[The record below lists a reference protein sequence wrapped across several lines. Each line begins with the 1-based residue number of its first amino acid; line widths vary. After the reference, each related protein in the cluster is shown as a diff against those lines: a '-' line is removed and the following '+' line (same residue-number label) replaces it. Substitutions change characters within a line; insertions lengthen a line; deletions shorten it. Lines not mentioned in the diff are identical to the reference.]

1 MRFRA
6 LSFDAFCSENAEG
19 ILCHDSSQSLVD
31 DGSQMIQTHN
41 TKTTMLNVKILKGS
55 IAIMLAVSM
64 AGCGSESAAASSSLP
79 SASPTASADAPLW
92 HGDGTYDKKNQTYTV
107 IVPAW
112 QAIYEGYSIKAVFS
126 LKMNYDPSNYTKRYI
141 YDIQPESLMV
151 ESGWDS
157 AEMGEITNTE
167 YFQNHQEALVTWT
180 YIVTAGNETYSEK
193 YSADILLEE

>member
-64 AGCGSESAAASSSLP
+64 AGCGSESAAASSCFP
-79 SASPTASADAPLW
+79 SDSPTGCKDAPFW
-92 HGDGTYDKKNQTYTV
+92 DGD
-107 IVPAW
+107 
-112 QAIYEGYSIKAVFS
+112 
-126 LKMNYDPSNYTKRYI
+126 
-141 YDIQPESLMV
+141 
-151 ESGWDS
+151 
-157 AEMGEITNTE
+157 
-167 YFQNHQEALVTWT
+167 
-180 YIVTAGNETYSEK
+180 
-193 YSADILLEE
+193 

>member
-1 MRFRA
+1 M
-6 LSFDAFCSENAEG
+6 
-19 ILCHDSSQSLVD
+19 
-31 DGSQMIQTHN
+31 
-41 TKTTMLNVKILKGS
+41 
-55 IAIMLAVSM
+55 
-64 AGCGSESAAASSSLP
+64 
-79 SASPTASADAPLW
+79 
-92 HGDGTYDKKNQTYTV
+92 
-107 IVPAW
+107 
-112 QAIYEGYSIKAVFS
+112 
-126 LKMNYDPSNYTKRYI
+126 RYI

>member
-6 LSFDAFCSENAEG
+6 LSFDALCGENAER
-19 ILCHDSSQSLVD
+19 ILCHDPSQNSMD

-41 TKTTMLNVKILKGS
+41 TKITMMNEKILKGC
-55 IAIMLAVSM
+55 IAIMLAVSIS
-64 AGCGSESAAASSSLP
+64 GCRSGSAAVPSSSP
-79 SASPTASADAPLW
+79 SASPTASTDAPLW
-92 HGDGTYDKKNQTYTV
+92 HGAGTYDSKNQTYTV

-112 QAIYEGYSIKAVFS
+112 QAKYEGYSIKAVFS
-126 LKMNYDPSNYTKRYI
+126 LKMNDDPSNYTKRYI
-141 YDIQPESLMV
+141 YDIQPESLTV

-167 YFQNHQEALVTWT
+167 YFQNHQEAFVTWT
-180 YIVTAGNETYSEK
+180 YTVTAGDETYSEK